1 MSPLLLCLAEEV
13 LSRGLSRIIA
23 DKKMLNKAGPEGY
36 SVSSHILYA
45 DDIFVFFF
53 AGLTTKLSII

>member
-13 LSRGLSRIIA
+13 LCRGLSRIIA

-45 DDIFVFFF
+45 DDIFVFF
-53 AGLTTKLSII
+53 LQD